1 VLLRGQKADIKL
13 EIVGIVGDVKSQG
26 LNTPPPDTMY
36 LPLRQWGGAG
46 MTLVASTAGDPAALQ
61 AVLRTAVAAVDKTMA
76 LSFFT
81 TMDSALQQSLG
92 NQRISA
98 WLTGAFAGIALLLSA
113 VGLYSVLAYAVTQ
126 RTSEIGI
133 RMALGADKGQVIS
146 LILSQGMRLVALG
159 LVLGLGAAAAGARLL
174 TSLLYEMEPLNP
186 LVFGGVTVLFAV
198 VAVFA
203 CLLPS
208 LRAARI
214 DPLVALRSE

>member
-1 VLLRGQKADIKL
+1 
-13 EIVGIVGDVKSQG
+13 
-26 LNTPPPDTMY
+26 
-36 LPLRQWGGAG
+36 
-46 MTLVASTAGDPAALQ
+46 
-61 AVLRTAVAAVDKTMA
+61 MA

-92 NQRISA
+92 NQRVSA

-186 LVFGGVTVLFAV
+186 LVFGGVTLLFAA
-198 VAVFA
+198 VAVLA

-208 LRAARI
+208 LRASRI
-214 DPLVALRSE
+214 DPLVALRAD